1 MELIERLKVNS
12 EFLKIKRKIITI
24 LLSIEEETNYSTNHL
39 KEDLLI
45 LVDDI
50 EELKYKKE

>member
-24 LLSIEEETNYSTNHL
+24 LLSMEEETSYSTNHL
-39 KEDLLI
+39 KEDLLM

-50 EELKYKKE
+50 EELRYKKE